1 MNYKVL
7 YRKYRPKTFDDVV
20 GQEYTIKTLRNAI
33 LADKISHAY
42 IFTGPRG
49 TGKTSVAKIFSKSI
63 NCESSVEGNSCDK
76 CSTCL
81 NIEANADIIEIDA
94 ASNNGVDEIRE
105 IINNI
110 RLTPSYSKYKV
121 YIIDEVHMLS
131 GSAFNALLLTLE
143 EPPPHVIF
151 ILATTEIQN
160 VPITVLSRCQRY
172 DFKRFTAEELKNQL
186 ENISKKEKIKI
197 TEEALDEIAYIAEGG
212 MRDALSMLDQ
222 LIDKDKKN
230 ITLDDVVNSFGT
242 ISTKSVQELIDYIEN
257 SDAHNIISYINKV
270 FESGVNFKVF
280 LEKLIKELK
289 DKAINIKTLKEQSR
303 LTYKE
308 IKDLIIELNN
318 CQQISKVSVNSFG
331 VVELIILDYI
341 DINSDKITIK
351 NIATETSKAPEIK
364 EKTEIAN
371 IKNDNKDKKQEIKEK
386 KSDSKKEISS
396 IEDKN
401 KIITVDFIQI
411 RTNNCFVNAKKEFL
425 EETKE
430 KWQAFLKKIKVSNK
444 RIFNLAT
451 ESDIIAASDSY
462 AILVNEQESAAGL
475 LNNMIDDVEKL
486 FNDVFNTKY
495 KFVALHQEAWT
506 EEKKKYIENI
516 KKGHKYKVLKEKA
529 EPTKTN
535 ENQTEILGKDI
546 FGDKLEIK

>member
-20 GQEYTIKTLRNAI
+20 GQEYIVKTLKNAI

-49 TGKTSVAKIFSKSI
+49 TGKTSVAKVSSKAI
-63 NCESSVEGNSCDK
+63 NCEKNTTGSPCDK

-143 EPPPHVIF
+143 EPPPHIIF

-172 DFKRFTAEELKNQL
+172 DFKRFTVDELKNQL
-186 ENISKKEKIKI
+186 EEISKKEKINI
-197 TEEALDEIAYIAEGG
+197 TNEALEEIAYIAEGG

-222 LIDKDKKN
+222 LIDRNKKD
-230 ITLDDVVNSFGT
+230 ITLDDVINSFGT
-242 ISTKSVQELIDYIEN
+242 ISTKNVLELLEYIEN
-257 SDAHNIISYINKV
+257 NDAANIIAYINRV
-270 FESGVNFKVF
+270 SDSGVNFKVF

-289 DKAINIKTLKEQSR
+289 EKAINLKTFKEQSR
-303 LTYKE
+303 LTYKQ
-308 IKDLIIELNN
+308 IKELAIELNS
-318 CQQISKVSVNSFG
+318 CQQASKVNVNLFG
-331 VVELIILDYI
+331 VVELIVLDYVNI
-341 DINSDKITIK
+341 GSSPTIPTK
-351 NIATETSKAPEIK
+351 TEEKEAVIIEDDNNFEGKPMTK
-364 EKTEIAN
+364 EKIPT
-371 IKNDNKDKKQEIKEK
+371 KKQKLAVENKSEIFA
-386 KSDSKKEISS
+386 
-396 IEDKN
+396 
-401 KIITVDFIQI
+401 VDFVQV

-425 EETKE
+425 EEIKE
-430 KWQAFLKKIKVSNK
+430 KWQEFLKKIKNSNK
-444 RIFNLAT
+444 RVFSLAT
-451 ESDIIAASDSY
+451 ESDIIVASDSY
-462 AILVNEQESAAGL
+462 AILINEQESTAGL
-475 LNNMIDDVEKL
+475 LNNIIEEVENL
-486 FNDVFNTKY
+486 FNDAFETNY
-495 KFVALHQEAWT
+495 KFVVLYQEAWT

-516 KKGHKYKVLKEKA
+516 KKGHKYKLLKEKK
-529 EPTKTN
+529 EESEKVENKT
-535 ENQTEILGKDI
+535 EELAKDI